1 MWRQKPPWINK
12 EIKQL
17 IEQKNQFYKRFIRS
31 KKSLVYINQ
40 FKALQDKLGFLIEKS
55 KNSYYSKFSQ
65 KLSNNATSSKA
76 YWSILKTFLND
87 KKIPC
92 IPPVF
97 HNNKFVIDFKEK
109 AELFNTFFAEQCS
122 LPNNNSELPNS
133 LLFLAEKRL
142 SNVQIL
148 NENIIKIINNLD
160 PNKAHGHAMISIWML
175 KLCGL
180 SLCKPLF
187 IVFKS
192 CLSQMKFPMEWKK
205 ANMVPIHTKNDKQCI
220 KNYRHV
226 SLLPICS
233 MIFERLLFNELYKF
247 LNENDLL
254 SSNKSGFRPG
264 GSWINQLLSITLEIY
279 QSFDNDL
286 EVRRVFL
293 DILKAF
299 DKVWH
304 EGLIL
309 KLTRN
314 GISGNLLYL
323 LKDFLKYRKER
334 VVLNGQNS
342 SWKGITSGV
351 PQGSILGPL
360 LFLIYI
366 NDLPNGLS
374 SNCKLFADN
383 KSLFSVVHDVII
395 SSFEQK

>member
-1 MWRQKPPWINK
+1 M
-12 EIKQL
+12 
-17 IEQKNQFYKRFIRS
+17 
-31 KKSLVYINQ
+31 
-40 FKALQDKLGFLIEKS
+40 
-55 KNSYYSKFSQ
+55 
-65 KLSNNATSSKA
+65 
-76 YWSILKTFLND
+76 
-87 KKIPC
+87 
-92 IPPVF
+92 
-97 HNNKFVIDFKEK
+97 
-109 AELFNTFFAEQCS
+109 
-122 LPNNNSELPNS
+122 
-133 LLFLAEKRL
+133 
-142 SNVQIL
+142 
-148 NENIIKIINNLD
+148 
-160 PNKAHGHAMISIWML
+160 
-175 KLCGL
+175 
-180 SLCKPLF
+180 
-187 IVFKS
+187 
-192 CLSQMKFPMEWKK
+192 
-205 ANMVPIHTKNDKQCI
+205 
-220 KNYRHV
+220 
-226 SLLPICS
+226 
-233 MIFERLLFNELYKF
+233 
-247 LNENDLL
+247 
-254 SSNKSGFRPG
+254 
-264 GSWINQLLSITLEIY
+264 
-279 QSFDNDL
+279 
-286 EVRRVFL
+286 FL